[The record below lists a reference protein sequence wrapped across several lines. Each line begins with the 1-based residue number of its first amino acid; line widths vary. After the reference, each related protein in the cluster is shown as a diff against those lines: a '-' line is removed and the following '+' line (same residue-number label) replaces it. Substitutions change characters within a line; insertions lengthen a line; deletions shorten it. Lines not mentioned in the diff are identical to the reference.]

1 MFSSISKRT
10 AEAEKR
16 ESETGKCNQQV
27 FHKTPA
33 RKRHDRFSQVCP
45 KKYLHTYIYI
55 VIGVCHLKWPFINFC
70 PVEIVNNE

>member
-16 ESETGKCNQQV
+16 ENETGKCNQQV

-33 RKRHDRFSQVCP
+33 RKRHDRFSKVCP
-45 KKYLHTYIYI
+45 KKYLHTYI
-55 VIGVCHLKWPFINFC
+55 
-70 PVEIVNNE
+70 